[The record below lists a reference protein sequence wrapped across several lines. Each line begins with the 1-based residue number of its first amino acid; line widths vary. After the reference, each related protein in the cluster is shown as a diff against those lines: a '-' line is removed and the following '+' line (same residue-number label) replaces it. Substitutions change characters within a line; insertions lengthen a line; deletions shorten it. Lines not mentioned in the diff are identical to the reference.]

1 MRNGYARFLSSHE
14 FTEAS
19 CAFSGIVYLFLSLSF
34 LVNEL
39 RRFRKHPE
47 GVERECFPFRK
58 RCGLYLSNS
67 RLIFGLIRRG
77 PEDASMN
84 IHVKHRHAISHGV
97 PNFNHWPVQ
106 REKGTLPSQPENKPF
121 FKT

>member
-1 MRNGYARFLSSHE
+1 MGTR
-14 FTEAS
+14 AS
-19 CAFSGIVYLFLSLSF
+19 RVATNLQRHPALFQVGYLFLSF

-47 GVERECFPFRK
+47 GMERECFPFRK

-84 IHVKHRHAISHGV
+84 IHVKAQAR
-97 PNFNHWPVQ
+97 N
-106 REKGTLPSQPENKPF
+106 
-121 FKT
+121 